1 MFMPESVDLH
11 EVGPGDPYGWLM
23 SEPMVWSGTFRRT
36 PHRLEVP
43 ASTTQP
49 FSTDL
54 ASVPRSLTWLF
65 PRYGKYTKAAVL
77 HDYLCQN
84 FSDTPPTATDPPSV
98 LPLADRSD
106 ADEMFLL
113 FMKELG
119 VPRLRRWLM
128 WGAVS
133 WATIITALL
142 PGRRSNPFRWIAR
155 IFGVLA
161 LGTLAVVMIVEHDD
175 LAAIVT
181 SSVAVSAVL
190 LIGGIVA
197 IGRADR
203 VLPYVLVYILT
214 LLFAPLIG
222 IGVVLGLVLYG
233 YLFVEDVFA
242 GLPATR
248 KFVRDLFSPEAKL
261 AKLATPQFARI
272 AAIIES

>member
-11 EVGPGDPYGWLM
+11 EAGPGDPYGWLM
-23 SEPMVWSGTFRRT
+23 SAPLTWTGTFRGA
-36 PHRLEVP
+36 PHQLEVP
-43 ASTTQP
+43 ASPAQP

-84 FSDTPPTATDPPSV
+84 FGASPPTATDPPSI
-98 LPLADRSD
+98 LPLVDRSD

-161 LGTLAVVMIVEHDD
+161 LGTLAVVIIVQHD
-175 LAAIVT
+175 LATIVT

-203 VLPYVLVYILT
+203 VLPYALAYLLT
-214 LLFAPLIG
+214 LVFAPLIG
-222 IGVVLGLVLYG
+222 IGVVLGIVLYL
-233 YLFVEDVFA
+233 YLLVEDAFA